1 MKKVTSKKP
10 VWSPDDLQKYDPL
23 RKQSALSSF
32 KVDKHWQQALAILT
46 NGSEMG
52 DSELS
57 EFTYPMT
64 SLEVSRRTQVVSET
78 PHRMSIP
85 RRRLSGGTD
94 GRRQDGHPGEIRS
107 PADRGDH
114 QDTRSTLS
122 TSRGHIT

>member
-52 DSELS
+52 DSELL

-64 SLEVSRRTQVVSET
+64 SLEVSRRTQIVSET
-78 PHRMSIP
+78 PSHVNSPQAPI
-85 RRRLSGGTD
+85 RRY
-94 GRRQDGHPGEIRS
+94 RRPTVRR
-107 PADRGDH
+107 P
-114 QDTRSTLS
+114 
-122 TSRGHIT
+122 SR